1 MQQNVV
7 QPNTVGQIQLF
18 NRLPVLKKKK
28 HTLKQTN
35 GIIAITQYIIIP
47 GIHQQ

>member
-18 NRLPVLKKKK
+18 NRLPVLKKK